1 MKNTACFIGNGEF
14 KFSSARWK
22 KVDGIIHQLMEKGVT
37 NFLFGEYSDFGN
49 LCFYTVGIYK
59 RNRPE
64 IRRIKF
70 NLDYN
75 EKDNSLFH
83 STEKYDKTFTLRFI
97 GDSEKSADLR
107 RYMSLIFKSEICV
120 FLRGEKPDSDAEA
133 AYNYALQK
141 KKHILCCYR

>member
-1 MKNTACFIGNGEF
+1 ME
-14 KFSSARWK
+14 

-70 NLDYN
+70 NIDYN
-75 EKDNSLFH
+75 EKYNSLFH
-83 STEKYDKTFTLRFI
+83 STEKYDKTVNLKFI
-97 GDSEKSADLR
+97 GDSEKSDGLR

-120 FLRGEKPDSDAEA
+120 FLRD
-133 AYNYALQK
+133 
-141 KKHILCCYR
+141 